1 MAYQVEKRTK
11 TRYTT
16 QEVLNYI
23 LEGGEDSDLSGLSD
37 SENENEELVNQSSE
51 IGVGHEDEDGGE
63 DGTDDDEVI
72 SQGHSQVQRKHAPD
86 SEAHETVTGPSS
98 ADNHT

>member
-1 MAYQVEKRTK
+1 MYLGFED
-11 TRYTT
+11 
-16 QEVLNYI
+16 
-23 LEGGEDSDLSGLSD
+23 EGGDE
-37 SENENEELVNQSSE
+37 SEKLVNQASE
-51 IGVGHEDEDGGE
+51 IGVDHEDEGG